1 MNKTVHCVALYE
13 SINSEVDLS
22 ELAKTLGES
31 GVKVLKPIM
40 SQNDYV
46 MEFTDWN
53 NNYKPLQKFDLQS
66 SQSPFDMVKPEDID
80 VIVCPVVAFDKK
92 GNRLGYGGGYYDRYL
107 PRLKPST
114 FKIGVAFSCQE
125 VEQIPT
131 DAFDVPL
138 DAIITE
144 SWNGGIEPLQCR

>member
-1 MNKTVHCVALYE
+1 MTKMNKTFHCVALYE
-13 SINSEVDLS
+13 PINSEVDLN
-22 ELAKTLGES
+22 ELAETLGDS

-40 SQNDYV
+40 SQNDYI

-53 NNYKPLQKFDLQS
+53 NNHTPLQKFNLGS
-66 SQSPFDMVKPEDID
+66 CHPPFELVKPEKID
-80 VIVCPVVAFDKK
+80 AIVCPVVAFDKHC
-92 GNRLGYGGGYYDRYL
+92 NRLGYGGGYYDRYL

-114 FKIGVAFSCQE
+114 PKIGVAFFCQE

-144 SWNGGIEPLQCR
+144 S